1 MLETA
6 TMSDP
11 PAQPPVLALEA
22 IRKQFDGVTALDGVA
37 LELAAGEVVALI
49 GENGAG
55 KSTAV
60 KIMTGIYRPD
70 AGRIVVRGAPVE
82 LRSAEDAWRHGI
94 AAVHQEPVMFDE
106 LSVAENIFAGHLL
119 RNRLGLVDWAAMRR
133 RARELL
139 ASLEADLDVDAAL
152 RTLSVAQK
160 HLVEIARA
168 LSHDAQVMILD
179 EPTAALSSH
188 EIDEL
193 FAVVRRL
200 AAAGVAVLFI
210 SHKFEEIFAIADRY
224 TVFRDGCYIGAGRIA
239 DVTPGELVG
248 LMVGRPVTE
257 LFPKTEVSIGEPV
270 LEVEGLSNDTEFD
283 DISFVLRRGEVLG
296 FYGLVGAGR
305 TELMEALFGLGAVA
319 HGPGG
324 GGGARRGAVRLHR
337 QPFAVRT
344 PSDAIARGVVLVP
357 EDRQRNGAILAL
369 SVADNLTLPSLG
381 RLARH
386 GWLDDA
392 AEQALTRQMVER
404 LSIKC
409 TSGAQRVADLSGGN
423 QQKVVIGKWLAIRP
437 EIVILDEPTKGID
450 VGSKAAVHA
459 LIGELVQGGLSVIL
473 VSSEL
478 PELMGVADRVIVMN
492 RGRIA
497 RVVERPAFDAR
508 MIVAAAA
515 AAAIAPP
522 EHHG

>member
-1 MLETA
+1 MPT
-6 TMSDP
+6 DP
-11 PAQPPVLALEA
+11 PAEPAVLALEA
-22 IRKQFDGVTALDGVA
+22 IRMHFDGVVALDGVA
-37 LELAAGEVVALI
+37 LELRAGQVVALI

-70 AGRIVVRGAPVE
+70 AGRILVRGAPVE

-106 LSVAENIFAGHLL
+106 LSVAENIFAGHLV
-119 RNRLGLVDWAAMRR
+119 RSRLGLVDWSAMRR

-139 ASLEADLDVDAAL
+139 LRLEADLDVDAPL
-152 RTLSVAQK
+152 RALSVAQK

-168 LSHDAQVMILD
+168 LSHDSQVMILD

-193 FAVVRRL
+193 FTVVRRL
-200 AAAGVAVLFI
+200 AAAGVAILFI

-224 TVFRDGCYIGAGRIA
+224 TVFRDGSYIAAGRIA
-239 DVTPGELVG
+239 DTTPGELVG

-257 LFPKTEVSIGEPV
+257 LFPKTCVPIGEPV

-283 DISFVLRRGEVLG
+283 DISFVLHRGEVLG

-305 TELMEALFGLGAVA
+305 TELMEALFGLGPE
-319 HGPGG
+319 GKSET
-324 GGGARRGAVRLHR
+324 RGEVRLHR
-337 QPFAVRT
+337 RPFAART
-344 PSDAIARGVVLVP
+344 PSLAIDRGLVYVP

-369 SVADNLTLPSLG
+369 SVADNVTLPSLA
-381 RLARH
+381 RLSRH
-386 GWLDDA
+386 GWLDEP
-392 AEQALTRQMVER
+392 AEQAMTRQIVER

-409 TSGAQRVADLSGGN
+409 TGTEQRVADLSGGN
-423 QQKVVIGKWLAIRP
+423 QQKVVIGKWLATRP

-459 LIGELVQGGLSVIL
+459 LIGELVAGGLSVIL

-478 PELMGVADRVIVMN
+478 PELMGVADRVIVMSK
-492 RGRIA
+492 GRIA
-497 RVVERPAFDAR
+497 RVLEREAFDAR
-508 MIVAAAA
+508 DIVAAAA
-515 AAAIAPP
+515 AIAAPVERHA
-522 EHHG
+522 